1 MKPVTP
7 ALRSTRL
14 LDLVRERIRFSPWC
28 PQTPES
34 APVPD
39 AVLHPLDALAAA

>member
-14 LDLVRERIRFSPWC
+14 LDQVRERTRFSPRC

-34 APVPD
+34 APALG
-39 AVLHPLDALAAA
+39 AVFHPLDTLAAA